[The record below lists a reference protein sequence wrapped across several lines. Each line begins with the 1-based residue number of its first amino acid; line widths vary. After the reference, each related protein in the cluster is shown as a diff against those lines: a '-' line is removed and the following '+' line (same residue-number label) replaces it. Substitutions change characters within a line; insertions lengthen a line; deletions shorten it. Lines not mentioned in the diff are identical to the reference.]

1 MAAMTKKEKMA
12 AKSKKIRDKEQR
24 REKLTNWY
32 MINLS
37 FGILAIIAVLIL
49 RQLYLMPSML
59 SYMQIVT
66 WVMTGVFAAAAI
78 VVLSLGLTGKIK
90 NKQRAVNYSI
100 FLGVCAL
107 GSLWLALYNKISGHR
122 AAESRGEFYVYKLF
136 PPHRR
141 PLLRRGGG
149 LASVCTVFPV
159 VPPSALHLRGS
170 RFHCRFYPGHGTVP
184 QRSQAGRRECR
195 PRRPGRR
202 RCRWPWQ

>member
-1 MAAMTKKEKMA
+1 MRYNAENILQQNEGEKKMAAMTKKEKMA

-78 VVLSLGLTGKIK
+78 VVLALGLTGKIK

-107 GSLWLALYNKISGHR
+107 GSLWLALYNKIR
-122 AAESRGEFYVYKLF
+122 VAAENVLHFITNNTNLNINSHWNINLLIIGIVVYLIAAFVYYVIKLY
-136 PPHRR
+136 R
-141 PLLRRGGG
+141 
-149 LASVCTVFPV
+149 TK
-159 VPPSALHLRGS
+159 
-170 RFHCRFYPGHGTVP
+170 
-184 QRSQAGRRECR
+184 
-195 PRRPGRR
+195 
-202 RCRWPWQ
+202 

>member
-1 MAAMTKKEKMA
+1 MRYNAENILQQNEGEKKMAAMTKKEKMA

-90 NKQRAVNYSI
+90 NKQRAVNYGI

-107 GSLWLALYNKISGHR
+107 GSFWLALYNKIR
-122 AAESRGEFYVYKLF
+122 VAAENVLHFITNNTNLNINSHWNINLLIIGIVVYLIAAFVYYVIKLY
-136 PPHRR
+136 R
-141 PLLRRGGG
+141 
-149 LASVCTVFPV
+149 TK
-159 VPPSALHLRGS
+159 
-170 RFHCRFYPGHGTVP
+170 
-184 QRSQAGRRECR
+184 
-195 PRRPGRR
+195 
-202 RCRWPWQ
+202 

>member
-90 NKQRAVNYSI
+90 R
-100 FLGVCAL
+100 
-107 GSLWLALYNKISGHR
+107 IS
-122 AAESRGEFYVYKLF
+122 K
-136 PPHRR
+136 
-141 PLLRRGGG
+141 G
-149 LASVCTVFPV
+149 L
-159 VPPSALHLRGS
+159 
-170 RFHCRFYPGHGTVP
+170 
-184 QRSQAGRRECR
+184 
-195 PRRPGRR
+195 
-202 RCRWPWQ
+202 